1 MTSTAT
7 STSTSTDTPYL
18 AALQSALAGE
28 HAAVWACGRA
38 AAELTGAQRTGALK
52 ELDAHRSARDELRR
66 QVVALGAQPVPAA
79 AAYVEPFEVAGRAGG
94 RRLLAH
100 VDSALV
106 ATYADLA
113 AVSPLAGR
121 RGAVAA
127 ATQWA
132 VQALSWGA
140 DPAAFPGQP

>member
-1 MTSTAT
+1 MSATSTA
-7 STSTSTDTPYL
+7 TSTSTDTPYL

-38 AAELTGAQRTGALK
+38 AGELSGARRTAALE
-52 ELDAHRSARDELRR
+52 ELDAHRVARDELRR
-66 QVVALGAQPVPAA
+66 QVVALGSEPVPAA
-79 AAYVEPFEVAGRAGG
+79 AAYVEPFEVSGRAGG

-113 AVSPLAGR
+113 AVTPRAGR

-127 ATQWA
+127 ATEWA
-132 VQALSWGA
+132 VRALSWGA
-140 DPAAFPGQP
+140 DPAAFPGRP

>member
-1 MTSTAT
+1 MRGASTGTA
-7 STSTSTDTPYL
+7 YL

-38 AAELTGAQRTGALK
+38 AAELSGAKRTAALK

-66 QVVALGAQPVPAA
+66 QVVALGAEPVLAA
-79 AAYVEPFEVAGRAGG
+79 VAYVEPFDVTGRAGG

-113 AVSPLAGR
+113 GVTPQAGR
-121 RGAVAA
+121 RPVVAA
-127 ATQWA
+127 ATESA
-132 VQALSWGA
+132 VRALSWGA
-140 DPAAFPGQP
+140 DPAAFPGT